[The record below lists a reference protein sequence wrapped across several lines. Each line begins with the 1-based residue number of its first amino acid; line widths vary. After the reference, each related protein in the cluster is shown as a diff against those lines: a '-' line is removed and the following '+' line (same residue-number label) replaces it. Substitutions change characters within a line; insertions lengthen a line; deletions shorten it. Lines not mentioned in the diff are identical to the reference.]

1 MEIDIVSSVISFVS
15 WYYDTFGPCERWLIR
30 RATGFLANIAR
41 GLYRRRLGGP
51 SSTRA
56 DSVAGVGAGVV
67 DQGGSPC
74 CARCGDPL
82 GDGGGVAAGDQ
93 VIGEAGVRIVR
104 GDLAGG

>member
-1 MEIDIVSSVISFVS
+1 MEIDIVSAVISVVS

-30 RATGFLANIAR
+30 HTARALFSIAR

-51 SSTRA
+51 SSTGA
-56 DSVAGVGAGVV
+56 GSVAGVGAGVV

-93 VIGEAGVRIVR
+93 VIGEAGVRVAR